1 MTNKLAIKLVNKG
14 DEAEV
19 LLKGELDMQT
29 VAEVEEYLEE
39 ASDRF
44 DHLVLNMA
52 ELTYISSAGLRVLK
66 HIHIKMNQRGGML
79 LLKNVSQNIMEVFAI
94 TGFSGLLNFAAEP

>member
-14 DEAEV
+14 DEAE
-19 LLKGELDMQT
+19 LLMKGELDMQT
-29 VAEVEEYLEE
+29 VTEVEEYLEE
-39 ASDRF
+39 VSDRF
-44 DHLVLNMA
+44 DHLVLNME

-66 HIHIKMNQRGGML
+66 HIHIKMNKRGGML

-94 TGFSGLLNFAAEP
+94 TGFSGLLNFATES